1 MIKPNRLK
9 KGDKVAI
16 VSLSSGIMGEPFI
29 KHELELGIKRLE
41 EFNLVPVFM
50 ENSLKG
56 IDYIK
61 AHPEKR
67 AEDLKRAF
75 ADENIKAIICAIG
88 GEDSYLTLPY
98 LMNDETFKTNVKN
111 HPKIF
116 LGFSDSTTTH
126 LMLNKLGLTT
136 FYGQSFLVDLAE
148 LDNQMLDYSKHAF
161 EYLFNA
167 EANHKITP
175 SPVWY
180 LDRTD
185 YSANAVG
192 TPRVQKDNSKG
203 YEILKGTDAVS
214 GELFGGCIEILTDYM
229 FFNTSEYPEFEK
241 IAEKYNP
248 LPTPE
253 SVKGKIML
261 IETSD
266 GKAEPETYRAMI
278 KKIKEF
284 GYMSQIAGLICG
296 KPTDEVYYEEYK
308 KILIEELYGFNFP
321 IFYNLNVGHAY
332 PHTILPLGEVIEL
345 DPKQKTIT
353 ILNSA
358 LN

>member
-1 MIKPNRLK
+1 MIKPNKLK
-9 KGDKVAI
+9 AGDKVAI

-41 EFNLVPVFM
+41 EFKLVPVFM

-56 IDYIK
+56 IDFIK
-61 AHPEKR
+61 SHPEKR
-67 AEDLKRAF
+67 AEDLKQAF
-75 ADENIKAIICAIG
+75 ADDSIKAIICAIG

-98 LMNDETFKTNVKN
+98 LMDDETFKTNVKK

-148 LDNQMLDYSKHAF
+148 LDNQMLDYSKEAF

-167 EANHKITP
+167 NAEHKIVP

-185 YSANAVG
+185 YSAKAVG
-192 TPRVQKDNSKG
+192 TSRTQKNNSKG
-203 YEILKGTDAVS
+203 YEILKGNNVVS

-229 FFNTSEYPEFEK
+229 YFNTNEYTEFEK
-241 IAEKYNP
+241 LVEKYNP

-253 SVKGKIML
+253 EVRGKIML

-266 GKAEPETYRAMI
+266 SKAEPETYRAMI

-284 GYMSQIAGLICG
+284 GYMNQIAGMICG
-296 KPTDEVYYEEYK
+296 KPADEVYYDEYK
-308 KILIEELYGFNFP
+308 KILIEELETFDFP

-345 DPKQKTIT
+345 NPEQKTIT
-353 ILNSA
+353 IKNPA